1 MIDFDIQL
9 FADIS
14 NSTSNT
20 IITGTNDADSIY
32 NWGDNVTI
40 NALGGNDTIGD
51 FIGANVSISGGE
63 GDDIT
68 ETTNYGANITING
81 GAGNDTIINSNYDS
95 IGNIYEY
102 NNGDGND
109 VIDSLKSNDSL
120 IINGTRREI
129 IRENDGDIVI
139 EVGSNSITIQH
150 YTVIDYYTNNTTIIG
165 TGYSDNIYHFYGSNV
180 SISGGNGNDYIESF
194 HSDNVTIDGGAGDDT
209 LLADGSNVTISGG
222 DGNDYIEI
230 YSRSNVTVSG
240 GEGNDTICNVNDW
253 SGYIY
258 EYNNGDGNDI
268 ITGFAADNTLIVEGT
283 TYTKQ
288 VSGNDWIISAGNGSI
303 ILQDAASISPVIL
316 NPSTSTP
323 VVKNGNS
330 YTYYGGDGAIENY
343 AQGEQINLASD
354 FTGIGLD
361 DNNFYVNSS
370 SGSLKIENARDKL
383 ISYGTADGNLVAYSF
398 MANNGGD
405 IDFRSLS
412 QFEII
417 IGANNQNNQIYA
429 GSGGSSLWGGAG
441 GNDILTGGDGY
452 DEFFFAQGC
461 GGDVIQNA
469 GDNDLINLL
478 GVTLDQITSANV
490 SELSVNISLIDGSSL
505 NVEGNANVGYKVE
518 GKIYACNHSTGEWY
532 EK

>member
-81 GAGNDTIINSNYDS
+81 GAGNDTIFNSNYDS

-165 TGYSDNIYHFYGSNV
+165 TGYSDNIEHFYGSNV
-180 SISGGNGNDYIESF
+180 SISGGNGNDYLESF
-194 HSDNVTIDGGAGDDT
+194 YSDNVTIDGGAGDDT

-240 GEGNDTICNVNDW
+240 GEGNDTIDNVNYV

-258 EYNNGDGNDI
+258 E
-268 ITGFAADNTLIVEGT
+268 
-283 TYTKQ
+283 
-288 VSGNDWIISAGNGSI
+288 
-303 ILQDAASISPVIL
+303 
-316 NPSTSTP
+316 
-323 VVKNGNS
+323 
-330 YTYYGGDGAIENY
+330 
-343 AQGEQINLASD
+343 
-354 FTGIGLD
+354 
-361 DNNFYVNSS
+361 
-370 SGSLKIENARDKL
+370 
-383 ISYGTADGNLVAYSF
+383 
-398 MANNGGD
+398 
-405 IDFRSLS
+405 
-412 QFEII
+412 
-417 IGANNQNNQIYA
+417 
-429 GSGGSSLWGGAG
+429 
-441 GNDILTGGDGY
+441 
-452 DEFFFAQGC
+452 
-461 GGDVIQNA
+461 
-469 GDNDLINLL
+469 
-478 GVTLDQITSANV
+478 
-490 SELSVNISLIDGSSL
+490 
-505 NVEGNANVGYKVE
+505 
-518 GKIYACNHSTGEWY
+518 
-532 EK
+532 